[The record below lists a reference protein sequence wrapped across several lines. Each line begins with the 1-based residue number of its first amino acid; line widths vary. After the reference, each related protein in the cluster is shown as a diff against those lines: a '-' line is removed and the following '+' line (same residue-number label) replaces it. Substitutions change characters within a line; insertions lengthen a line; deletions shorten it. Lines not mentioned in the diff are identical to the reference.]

1 MIDWLV
7 RQNGIS
13 LHHMTDPNQTFL
25 SAAKALLGPSGWS
38 DDSERLRRH
47 AAPWRGTYVGHT
59 PFVGSPASTEEAAA
73 LVKLCAEH
81 SVAMTPQGG
90 NTGLVDGGT
99 PHGEI
104 CVSMTRMT
112 EIRDVDTLNN
122 SLIIEAGATL
132 ALAQQAAQEADRMFP
147 LSLGSEGTATIGG
160 LISTN
165 AGGVAVL
172 RYGMM
177 RDLILGLEVVLPS
190 GEVWSGLSGLR
201 KNNTGYD
208 LKHLFAGAE
217 GTLGLITAAT
227 LKLFP
232 KVQTASAWISC
243 QQADDIIALLAHIR
257 SYAGDAVTSFE
268 MIPANGIDMVCADH
282 ADVRDPAP
290 SDIPWR
296 VLCEV
301 SLPTSEMA
309 NEVLEKALASAFERG
324 LLVDAQIA
332 ASGIQ
337 AARFWRIRETIPL
350 SKRAYGTSINHDIS
364 VPVSAIPAFLKDCA
378 KAVGEIAPQAE
389 IVAFGH
395 VGDGNLHYS
404 ACEPAKTPQPVLQD
418 IAADITRTVHRITM
432 QYGGSISAEHGVG
445 RLKRDELTEIRSP
458 VATAAMV
465 AIKRAIDPQ
474 NIMNPGR
481 VVASDAP
488 SA

>member
-1 MIDWLV
+1 
-7 RQNGIS
+7 
-13 LHHMTDPNQTFL
+13 MTQPDQTFL
-25 SAAKALLGPSGWS
+25 SAAKGLLGPSGWS
-38 DDSERLRRH
+38 EDAEKLRQH
-47 AAPWRGTYVGHT
+47 AAPWRGTYIGHT
-59 PFVGSPASTEEAAA
+59 SFVASPASTDEAAA
-73 LVKLCAEH
+73 LVKLCAQH
-81 SVAMTPQGG
+81 GVALTPQGG

-104 CVSMTRMT
+104 CVSMTRMNK
-112 EIRDVDTLNN
+112 IRGLDTLNN
-122 SLIIEAGATL
+122 SLIIEAGAPL
-132 ALAQQAAQEADRMFP
+132 VIAQEAAREANRLFP

-190 GEVWSGLSGLR
+190 GELWNGLSGLR

-232 KVQTASAWISC
+232 AVQTASAWISC
-243 QQADDIIALLAHIR
+243 QSANAIVALLAHIR

-268 MIPANGIDMVCADH
+268 MLPANAIDMVRADH
-282 ADVRDPAP
+282 PDVRDPAP

-309 NEVLEKALASAFERG
+309 NDVLEKAVASAFRED

-332 ASGIQ
+332 ASGAQ
-337 AARFWRIRETIPL
+337 AASFWRIRETIPL
-350 SKRAYGTSINHDIS
+350 SKRAYGTSINHDIA
-364 VPVSAIPAFLKDCA
+364 VPISAIPGFLMDCA
-378 KAVGEIAPQAE
+378 KAIKQIAPLGE

-404 ACEPAKTPQPVLQD
+404 VCEPADAQHPVLAG
-418 IAADITRTVHRITM
+418 IASDITKTVHHMTM
-432 QYGGSISAEHGVG
+432 QHGGSISAEHGVG
-445 RLKRDELTEIRSP
+445 RLKRDELMGIRSP
-458 VATAAMV
+458 AATAAMV
-465 AIKRAIDPQ
+465 AVKKAIDPQ

-481 VVASDAP
+481 VVASASDDKIP
-488 SA
+488 L